1 MVATATQLTKHE
13 KLHDRAMVSFT
24 QLQKFRERGAPL
36 VRTDSRLS
44 RMLHALIH
52 MDQVDGPMTSEAIA
66 TMLCTNPVVVR
77 RLLGGLRDCGYVQS
91 EKGHGGGWVLSVALD
106 DITLLD
112 VYRAVGEPPLFSDLV
127 TDDEAECL
135 VEQAVNAHLSATLK
149 EAETT
154 LLARFGEVT
163 LGMLS
168 RDFEA
173 KHAKRRKPR

>member
-1 MVATATQLTKHE
+1 M
-13 KLHDRAMVSFT
+13 
-24 QLQKFRERGAPL
+24 
-36 VRTDSRLS
+36 RTDSRLS

-52 MDQVDGPMTSEAIA
+52 MDQADGPLTSETIA
-66 TMLCTNPVVVR
+66 TMLGTNPVVVR

-127 TDDEAECL
+127 PEDEPECL
-135 VEQAVNAHLSATLK
+135 VEQAVNAHLSATLEDA
-149 EAETT
+149 EAS

-173 KHAKRRKPR
+173 KAVLRGYTR

>member
-1 MVATATQLTKHE
+1 M
-13 KLHDRAMVSFT
+13 
-24 QLQKFRERGAPL
+24 
-36 VRTDSRLS
+36 RTDSRLS

-52 MDQVDGPMTSEAIA
+52 MDQAEGPLTSETIA

-77 RLLGGLRDCGYVQS
+77 RLLGGLRDFGYVRS

-112 VYRAVGEPPLFSDLV
+112 VYCAVGEPPLFSDLV
-127 TDDEAECL
+127 PEDEPECL

-149 EAETT
+149 EAEAS

-173 KHAKRRKPR
+173 KAALRGYTR

>member
-1 MVATATQLTKHE
+1 MKHE
-13 KLHDRAMVSFT
+13 KLHDRAMVSFM
-24 QLQKFRERGAPL
+24 QLQKFRERGALP

-44 RMLHALIH
+44 RMLHVLIH
-52 MDQVDGPMTSEAIA
+52 MDQADGPLTSETIA
-66 TMLCTNPVVVR
+66 TMLSTNPVVVR
-77 RLLGGLRDCGYVQS
+77 RLLGGLRDRGYVQS
-91 EKGHGGGWVLSVALD
+91 EKGHGGGWALSVALD

>member
-1 MVATATQLTKHE
+1 M
-13 KLHDRAMVSFT
+13 
-24 QLQKFRERGAPL
+24 
-36 VRTDSRLS
+36 RTDSRLS

-52 MDQVDGPMTSEAIA
+52 MDQADGPLTSEAIA
-66 TMLCTNPVVVR
+66 VMLGTNPVVVR

-91 EKGHGGGWVLSVALD
+91 EKGHGGGWALAVALD

-112 VYRAVGEPPLFSDLV
+112 VYRAVGEPPVFSDLV
-127 TDDEAECL
+127 SEDAPECL

-149 EAETT
+149 EAEAV

-173 KHAKRRKPR
+173 KAPRRRRPR

>member
-1 MVATATQLTKHE
+1 MCSAGGQLMKHE
-13 KLHDRAMVSFT
+13 KLHDRAMVSFM

-52 MDQVDGPMTSEAIA
+52 MDQADGPLTSETIA

-91 EKGHGGGWVLSVALD
+91 EKGHGGGWALSVALD

-112 VYRAVGEPPLFSDLV
+112 VYRAVGAPPLFSDLV
-127 TDDEAECL
+127 PEDEPECL

-149 EAETT
+149 EAEAS

-173 KHAKRRKPR
+173 KAALRGYTR

>member
-1 MVATATQLTKHE
+1 M
-13 KLHDRAMVSFT
+13 
-24 QLQKFRERGAPL
+24 
-36 VRTDSRLS
+36 RTDSRLS

-52 MDQVDGPMTSEAIA
+52 LDQADGPMTSDAIA

-135 VEQAVNAHLSATLK
+135 RAGRQRAPVGH
-149 EAETT
+149 AEGGRDDA
-154 LLARFGEVT
+154 ARP
-163 LGMLS
+163 LRRSHARHLS
-168 RDFEA
+168 RDFDA

>member
-1 MVATATQLTKHE
+1 MVAKATQLTKHE

>member
-1 MVATATQLTKHE
+1 M
-13 KLHDRAMVSFT
+13 
-24 QLQKFRERGAPL
+24 
-36 VRTDSRLS
+36 RTDSRLS

-52 MDQVDGPMTSEAIA
+52 MDQADGPLTSETIA
-66 TMLCTNPVVVR
+66 TMLGTNPVVVR
-77 RLLGGLRDCGYVQS
+77 RLLGGLRDGGYVQS
-91 EKGHGGGWVLSVALD
+91 EKGHGGGWALSVALD

-127 TDDEAECL
+127 SKDAPECL
-135 VEQAVNAHLSATLK
+135 VEQAVNAHLSAALK
-149 EAETT
+149 EAEAS

-173 KHAKRRKPR
+173 KAARLRKPR

>member
-1 MVATATQLTKHE
+1 MKHE
-13 KLHDRAMVSFT
+13 KLHDRAMISFT
-24 QLQKFRERGAPL
+24 QLQKFREKGDPP
-36 VRTDSRLS
+36 VRSDSRLS

-52 MDQVDGPMTSEAIA
+52 MDQADGPLTSETIA

-91 EKGHGGGWVLSVALD
+91 EKGHGGGWALSVALD

-127 TDDEAECL
+127 SEDAPECL
-135 VEQAVNAHLSATLK
+135 VEQAVNAHLTVTLK
-149 EAETT
+149 EAEAS

-173 KHAKRRKPR
+173 KAARRRKPR

>member
-1 MVATATQLTKHE
+1 M
-13 KLHDRAMVSFT
+13 
-24 QLQKFRERGAPL
+24 QLQKFREKGAPP

-52 MDQVDGPMTSEAIA
+52 MDQADGPLTSEAIA
-66 TMLCTNPVVVR
+66 TMLATNPVVVR

-127 TDDEAECL
+127 PEDEPECL
-135 VEQAVNAHLSATLK
+135 VEQAVNSHLSATLK
-149 EAETT
+149 DAEAS

-173 KHAKRRKPR
+173 KAALRGYTR

>member
-1 MVATATQLTKHE
+1 MIGRWYHSRNFK
-13 KLHDRAMVSFT
+13 SF
-24 QLQKFRERGAPL
+24 ERGVPP

-44 RMLHALIH
+44 RMLHVLIH
-52 MDQVDGPMTSEAIA
+52 MDQADGPLTSETIA
-66 TMLCTNPVVVR
+66 TMLGTNPVVVR
-77 RLLGGLRDCGYVQS
+77 RLLGGLRDHGYVQS

-112 VYRAVGEPPLFSDLV
+112 VYGAVGEPPLFSDLV

-173 KHAKRRKPR
+173 KAARRRKPR

>member
-1 MVATATQLTKHE
+1 M
-13 KLHDRAMVSFT
+13 RA
-24 QLQKFRERGAPL
+24 
-36 VRTDSRLS
+36 DSRLS

-52 MDQVDGPMTSEAIA
+52 MDQADGPLTSETIA
-66 TMLCTNPVVVR
+66 TMLGTNAVVVR

-91 EKGHGGGWVLSVALD
+91 EKGHGGGWALGVALD

-127 TDDEAECL
+127 SEDTPECL
-135 VEQAVNAHLSATLK
+135 VEQAVNTHLSAVLK
-149 EAETT
+149 DAEAA

-168 RDFEA
+168 REFEA
-173 KHAKRRKPR
+173 KAARRRKPR

>member
-1 MVATATQLTKHE
+1 M
-13 KLHDRAMVSFT
+13 
-24 QLQKFRERGAPL
+24 
-36 VRTDSRLS
+36 RTDSRLS

-52 MDQVDGPMTSEAIA
+52 MDQADGPLTSETIA

-127 TDDEAECL
+127 PEDEPECL

-149 EAETT
+149 DAEAS

-173 KHAKRRKPR
+173 KAVLRGYTR

>member
-1 MVATATQLTKHE
+1 M
-13 KLHDRAMVSFT
+13 
-24 QLQKFRERGAPL
+24 
-36 VRTDSRLS
+36 RTDSRLS

-52 MDQVDGPMTSEAIA
+52 LDQVDGPMTSEAIA

-77 RLLGGLRDCGYVQS
+77 RLLGGLRDRGYVQS

>member
-1 MVATATQLTKHE
+1 M
-13 KLHDRAMVSFT
+13 
-24 QLQKFRERGAPL
+24 
-36 VRTDSRLS
+36 RTDSRLS

-52 MDQVDGPMTSEAIA
+52 MNQADGPLTSETIA

-91 EKGHGGGWVLSVALD
+91 EKGHGGGWALSVALD

-127 TDDEAECL
+127 PEDALECL

-149 EAETT
+149 EAEAS

-173 KHAKRRKPR
+173 KAARLSKSR